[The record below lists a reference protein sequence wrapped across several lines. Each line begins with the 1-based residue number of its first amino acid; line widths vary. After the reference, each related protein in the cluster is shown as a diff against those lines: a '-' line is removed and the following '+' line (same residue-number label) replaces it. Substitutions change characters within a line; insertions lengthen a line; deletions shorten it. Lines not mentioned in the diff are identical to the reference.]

1 MWTIWLGNQTLLLL
15 VAIWRQDPLSLRF
28 KDSCDKTDLSF
39 MSTWMTLMYTSFS
52 DYEYV
57 YEMQLNLDRLLSKM
71 WDEMGLVRVYTKPQ
85 GQQPDFTDPVVLS
98 TVGFYITFIYFYDFS
113 RNDCYYPSLLLLSG
127 SRWLH
132 GWRFL

>member
-1 MWTIWLGNQTLLLL
+1 
-15 VAIWRQDPLSLRF
+15 
-28 KDSCDKTDLSF
+28 
-39 MSTWMTLMYTSFS
+39 MYTSFS

-57 YEMQLNLDRLLSKM
+57 YEMQLNLDRLLAKM

-113 RNDCYYPSLLLLSG
+113 GNDCYYPSLLLLSG

-132 GWRFL
+132 G